1 MEIDDKENV
10 MENLQAVIDRKMDA
24 AQTTWAKDWDMQIM
38 LFEDAA
44 DAFAIKSFIE
54 GNMIEKAVK
63 RFSDLDTSPA
73 DDIAVA
79 LVKDMG
85 QDWTE
90 QTFGIEVRI

>member
-1 MEIDDKENV
+1 
-10 MENLQAVIDRKMDA
+10 MENLQAVIDRHMKD
-24 AQTTWAKDWDMQIM
+24 AQTIWANDKDMQIM
-38 LFEDAA
+38 AFEDAA
-44 DAFAIKSFIE
+44 NAFAVKSFIE

-90 QTFGIEVRI
+90 QNFGIEVCI